1 MGQAEK
7 FIKHGSRDYAFDD
20 TSTSVSTREARGV
33 SLVNRKFA
41 VHATQKDAQLALQ
54 HFEADILKINAVLK
68 SKDGQHT
75 GHLEMAK
82 LYISLDD
89 REEAKK
95 ELAMA
100 KQLMKEISELETT
113 AMNMDSKSATT
124 SSSALNMDSK
134 STTTSSLLHTTNDD
148 KSGRISLLYKF
159 NVIKSPATSDD
170 DKQLN
175 IIFDGS

>member
-1 MGQAEK
+1 
-7 FIKHGSRDYAFDD
+7 
-20 TSTSVSTREARGV
+20 
-33 SLVNRKFA
+33 
-41 VHATQKDAQLALQ
+41 
-54 HFEADILKINAVLK
+54 LK
-68 SKDGQHT
+68 SKDGQRT

-100 KQLMKEISELETT
+100 KQLMKEISELENT

-148 KSGRISLLYKF
+148 KSIARNK
-159 NVIKSPATSDD
+159 
-170 DKQLN
+170 
-175 IIFDGS
+175 